1 MVKEEQIQKYNK
13 RNEMFGIKIMLC
25 EENGKCIAHYS
36 REEKENLPSFPDFV
50 DESVCEKDWDLFKK
64 SQELTKEELMAYY
77 FDTNQGAPILFHGTS
92 TFYLEE
98 IKRNGFDKRNIV
110 EEFDAKAMLIELEEA
125 CIEKNILCKSYWKN
139 DDLENVLNVN
149 NQKIQKETANK
160 KNLEE
165 LNAILYTH
173 IGHIKSNVKDFQY
186 GPLFFTTSLERAIGY
201 ARANQSREEAGVRGT
216 LGEFLDIVMQVY
228 CLYKKI
234 IGESYSFKNEKCND
248 LIKKVYDDKNDC
260 IAEYIQP
267 VIIAVRNIPWEKVTD
282 EKGKGEF
289 LPNIRNQLIEKRK
302 YVEMIQ
308 DSARY
313 IGENIEPEKME
324 IVELKDMIENGKIGE
339 TLVQKLYD
347 RFGIRE

>member
-1 MVKEEQIQKYNK
+1 M
-13 RNEMFGIKIMLC
+13 
-25 EENGKCIAHYS
+25 
-36 REEKENLPSFPDFV
+36 
-50 DESVCEKDWDLFKK
+50 
-64 SQELTKEELMAYY
+64 
-77 FDTNQGAPILFHGTS
+77 
-92 TFYLEE
+92 
-98 IKRNGFDKRNIV
+98 
-110 EEFDAKAMLIELEEA
+110 
-125 CIEKNILCKSYWKN
+125 
-139 DDLENVLNVN
+139 NVN

-173 IGHIKSNVKDFQY
+173 SRHIKSNVKDFQY
-186 GPLFFTTSLERAIGY
+186 GPLFFTTSLKRAIEY

-228 CLYKKI
+228 CLYRKI

-267 VIIAVRNIPWEKVTD
+267 VIIAVRNIPWEKLID
-282 EKGKGEF
+282 EIGEGEF

-308 DSARY
+308 GSARY

-324 IVELKDMIENGKIGE
+324 IVELKDMIENGKIDE
-339 TLVQKLYD
+339 TLVLKLYD
-347 RFGIRE
+347 RFGIKD